1 MDDVIQCPLCILYI
15 VNRSAEVK
23 EYKRVHKLVN
33 WEDES
38 MSHIVLSKDN
48 KGKNCIY
55 FISDSTARLLPLS
68 CFLCDK
74 DFVSIATYNPLNYI
88 QLLQTLQIW

>member
-1 MDDVIQCPLCILYI
+1 
-15 VNRSAEVK
+15 
-23 EYKRVHKLVN
+23 
-33 WEDES
+33 

-48 KGKNCIY
+48 KGQNCFY
-55 FISDSTARLLPLS
+55 FISDSTARLLALS

-74 DFVSIATYNPLNYI
+74 DFVSITAYNHLNYI